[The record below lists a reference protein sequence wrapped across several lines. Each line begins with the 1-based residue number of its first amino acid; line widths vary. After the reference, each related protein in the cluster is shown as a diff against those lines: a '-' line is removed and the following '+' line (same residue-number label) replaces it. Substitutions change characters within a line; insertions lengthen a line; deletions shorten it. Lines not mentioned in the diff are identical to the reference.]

1 MASFIFKSMTLDAS
15 AGGECRLVSYDVFG
29 SARSTA
35 ARVCHIIFGR
45 KRIVRG
51 QTRDEPGFI
60 HRSGVVWIGQSVLA
74 MSARDADDLAA
85 RLRGLGVRVAIA
97 PATIPRAALEAFR
110 RPRA

>member
-1 MASFIFKSMTLDAS
+1 
-15 AGGECRLVSYDVFG
+15 LVSYDVSG

-45 KRIVRG
+45 RRTVQG
-51 QTRDEPGFI
+51 QLRHEPGFI

-85 RLRGLGVRVAIA
+85 RLRHLGVHVAIA
-97 PATIPRAALEAFR
+97 PAVLPRAGLEAFR
-110 RPRA
+110 RPRG